1 MQEGWRSLG
10 VKATESPIIA
20 WLLLVSAVACLG
32 QAALAGGEAWAG
44 FLRYF
49 DESRAVHATAIDF
62 TALTVVAPTWMRNDA
77 QVRRWEGR

>member
-1 MQEGWRSLG
+1 M
-10 VKATESPIIA
+10 KATESPIIA

-62 TALTVVAPTWMRNDA
+62 MALTVVAPTWMRNDA
-77 QVRRWEGR
+77 QVRQWEGR